1 MRQSRFQVVEGWRKE
16 SLDPKPGEA
25 STCVRPA
32 FQTGEP
38 PPFPQPIP
46 PAAPAQTD
54 SAEGFLQSQGKGT
67 VGCDQYGSWYLI
79 GPREDTDSQRSER

>member
-1 MRQSRFQVVEGWRKE
+1 MRQSRFQVGEGWRKE

-25 STCVRPA
+25 STCVWPA

-38 PPFPQPIP
+38 PPFPQHIP
-46 PAAPAQTD
+46 PAAPAQID
-54 SAEGFLQSQGKGT
+54 SVDGFSRLQGKRT

-79 GPREDTDSQRSER
+79 GPQEDTGSQRSER